1 MIASSLI
8 AALVALRA
16 NLGAT
21 EVHSAIVPNWSSS
34 RGALHF
40 GGLFQLPS
48 RGCLAPSINGERTE
62 SGQLIVGMSEHVTYW
77 NQLGWSDPFSSPAY
91 TERQNAY
98 GTRFGPDS
106 VYTPQMVINGE
117 EQIVGSDNASLL
129 RAVEKEGVLLS

>member
-1 MIASSLI
+1 LS
-8 AALVALRA
+8 
-16 NLGAT
+16 
-21 EVHSAIVPNWSSS
+21 
-34 RGALHF
+34 
-40 GGLFQLPS
+40 S

-117 EQIVGSDNASLL
+117 EQIVGSDNASLP
-129 RAVEKEGVLLS
+129 RAVEKEGLLLS